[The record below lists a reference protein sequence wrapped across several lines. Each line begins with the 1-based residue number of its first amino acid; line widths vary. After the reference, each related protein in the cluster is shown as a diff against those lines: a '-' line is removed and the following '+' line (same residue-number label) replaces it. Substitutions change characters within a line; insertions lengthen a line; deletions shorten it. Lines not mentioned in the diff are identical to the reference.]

1 MGPES
6 QYKQQLSLERD
17 RLGIT
22 GFFSALIHV
31 TIILGVSFSLPQST
45 LDDGENTID
54 IVLLNNPNK
63 ETPEDAEFFSQ
74 SDSQGGGTGE
84 EIATSPLPWKAVPVE
99 DNQEVSHTPKPPPE
113 DANQTEA
120 ILTSEVADAANTPLA
135 DPLEEPDQPV
145 RETGSDEIDTNDGVR
160 SERER
165 LIAQLND
172 KWQEYQKR
180 PRRMYLSPTTRMHD
194 AAIYMDKWR
203 SRVEQVG
210 NLNFPEQAKANNL
223 TGSLILEVA
232 INPDG
237 SINQLR
243 IIEPSQYKL
252 LDDAALRF
260 VRLAAPFE
268 TFPEE
273 IRETTDIL
281 HITRSFHFLEDN
293 RVISS
298 VAAKDTSE

>member
-1 MGPES
+1 MGPEN
-6 QYKQQLSLERD
+6 QYKHQNSLERD

-31 TIILGVSFSLPQST
+31 VIILGVSFSLPQST
-45 LDDGENTID
+45 FRDEENSID
-54 IVLLNNPNK
+54 IVLLNNPNN

-74 SDSQGGGTGE
+74 SDSLGGGIAE
-84 EIATSPLPWKAVPVE
+84 EVATSPLPWKAVPTE
-99 DNQEVSHTPKPPPE
+99 DGRQVLNTPRALPEEVVNDETILSSELSSTAEIPVADPPE
-113 DANQTEA
+113 
-120 ILTSEVADAANTPLA
+120 NT
-135 DPLEEPDQPV
+135 DQPV
-145 RETGSDEIDTNDGVR
+145 AESGEDDVDVKDVAGL
-160 SERER
+160 ERER

-180 PRRMYLSPTTRMHD
+180 PRRMFLSPTTRIHE
-194 AAIYMDKWR
+194 AAVYMDNWR
-203 SRVEQVG
+203 NRVEQVG
-210 NLNFPEQAKANNL
+210 NLNFPEQARASNMP
-223 TGSLILEVA
+223 GSLILEVA

-243 IIEPSQYKL
+243 IIEPSDHKL

-281 HITRSFHFLEDN
+281 HITRTFHFLQDS
-293 RVISS
+293 RVTSS
-298 VAAKDTSE
+298 VN

>member
-17 RLGIT
+17 RLGVT

-31 TIILGVSFSLPQST
+31 AIILGVSFSLPQST
-45 LDDGENTID
+45 LDDSENSID
-54 IVLLNNPNK
+54 IVLLNNPNE

-84 EIATSPLPWKAVPVE
+84 EIATSPLPWKAVPIAN
-99 DNQEVSHTPKPPPE
+99 NQEVSHTPRPPLE
-113 DANQTEA
+113 EVNQREPV
-120 ILTSEVADAANTPLA
+120 LTSEVADAESTSSAEPV
-135 DPLEEPDQPV
+135 EEPDQPV
-145 RETGSDEIDTNDGVR
+145 REMGTDIIDTNDGAR

-194 AAIYMDKWR
+194 AAIYMDNWR
-203 SRVEQVG
+203 NRVEQVG
-210 NLNFPEQAKANNL
+210 NLNFPEQAKANKL

-243 IIEPSQYKL
+243 VLEPSPYKL

-268 TFPEE
+268 AFPEE

-293 RVISS
+293 RVTSS
-298 VAAKDTSE
+298 VAD

>member
-1 MGPES
+1 M
-6 QYKQQLSLERD
+6 
-17 RLGIT
+17 
-22 GFFSALIHV
+22 
-31 TIILGVSFSLPQST
+31 
-45 LDDGENTID
+45 
-54 IVLLNNPNK
+54 
-63 ETPEDAEFFSQ
+63 
-74 SDSQGGGTGE
+74 
-84 EIATSPLPWKAVPVE
+84 
-99 DNQEVSHTPKPPPE
+99 DN
-113 DANQTEA
+113 
-120 ILTSEVADAANTPLA
+120 
-135 DPLEEPDQPV
+135 
-145 RETGSDEIDTNDGVR
+145 
-160 SERER
+160 
-165 LIAQLND
+165 
-172 KWQEYQKR
+172 
-180 PRRMYLSPTTRMHD
+180 
-194 AAIYMDKWR
+194 WR